1 MISHS
6 FVPDEKDLQYYFNF
20 CFLTCATDFY
30 ILILFV
36 NGVMHEW

>member
-6 FVPDEKDLQYYFNF
+6 FVPDEEDLQYYFNF
-20 CFLTCATDFY
+20 FLTCATDFY